1 MEASRTLI
9 VAKGVAHVFS
19 NTGARRLKQ
28 VDIYLRPG
36 FVTKGLK

>member
-9 VAKGVAHVFS
+9 VAEGVAHAFS

-28 VDIYLRPG
+28 VDIYLSAG
-36 FVTKGLK
+36 FLTEGLK